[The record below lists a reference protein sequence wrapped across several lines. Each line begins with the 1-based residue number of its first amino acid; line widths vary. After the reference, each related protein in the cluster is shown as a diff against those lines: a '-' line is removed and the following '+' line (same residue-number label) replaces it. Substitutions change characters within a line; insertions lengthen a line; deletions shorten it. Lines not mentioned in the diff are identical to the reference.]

1 LIAVYDFGSVC
12 VFECESESIRER
24 GRGRERERER
34 EYLIAVYDFGRVI
47 PRRREKS
54 LSVSHD

>member
-1 LIAVYDFGSVC
+1 